1 MRDRLKE
8 FEIKVEKRTL
18 ERNDDDNICIEIKKD
33 YQDCLEIFNLFGDL
47 KDLEKPLTYK
57 ILENYNHKV
66 TKTLLNVYRKQT
78 FIFAE
83 LNKASR

>member
-33 YQDCLEIFNLFGDL
+33 Y
-47 KDLEKPLTYK
+47 
-57 ILENYNHKV
+57 
-66 TKTLLNVYRKQT
+66 
-78 FIFAE
+78 
-83 LNKASR
+83 